1 MKTIKKVFLILL
13 ISTISVGC
21 QGSQKSNLNTNTDG
35 NDIQTS
41 SELKSD
47 SIVQTKT
54 GEVHIITPAEFK
66 EKSVNHSI
74 VDIRTPFEFKRG
86 YIKGAEN
93 INYYNRDFLEQMSKF
108 DKNEPIYIYCRS
120 GNRTSSA
127 SRKLSKLGFKE
138 IYDLRG
144 GILNWERS
152 KNQIEK

>member
-1 MKTIKKVFLILL
+1 MKTIKRVLLILL
-13 ISTISVGC
+13 ISTVTLGC
-21 QGSQKSNLNTNTDG
+21 QGNQKSNLNTNADG
-35 NDIQTS
+35 NDIQTL

-47 SIVQTKT
+47 SIVQTNT
-54 GEVHIITPAEFK
+54 GEVHIINPDEFK

-93 INYYNRDFLEQMSKF
+93 INYYSKDFLEQMSKF

-120 GNRTSSA
+120 GNRSSSA
-127 SRKLSKLGFKE
+127 SRKLLKLGFKE

-152 KNQIEK
+152 KNHIEK